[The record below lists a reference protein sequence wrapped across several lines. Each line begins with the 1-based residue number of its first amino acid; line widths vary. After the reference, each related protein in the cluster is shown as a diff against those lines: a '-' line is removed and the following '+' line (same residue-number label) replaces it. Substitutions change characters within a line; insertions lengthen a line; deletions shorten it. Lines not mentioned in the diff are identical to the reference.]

1 MSEYEALSVATIS
14 GFTPPSRFSS
24 ASRMCRESRGVPGTT
39 ICPMPA
45 TWSLTALSQVM
56 PRLNPKYFGDG
67 AALTVRTG
75 TTNRSPSTEA
85 SSPSPQ
91 NLTIG
96 TSAWPAISRAFAA
109 AIVSARR

>member
-14 GFTPPSRFSS
+14 GFTPPSRFSR

-67 AALTVRTG
+67 AALMVRTG
-75 TTNRSPSTEA
+75 TTKRSPSTEA
-85 SSPSPQ
+85 SRPSPQ
-91 NLTIG
+91 YTHDRHLRPG
-96 TSAWPAISRAFAA
+96 
-109 AIVSARR
+109 RR

>member
-1 MSEYEALSVATIS
+1 MSVATIS

-39 ICPMPA
+39 ICPKPA
-45 TWSLTALSQVM
+45 NCSLTAFSQVM

-67 AALTVRTG
+67 TALTVRTG
-75 TTNRSPSTEA
+75 TWKRSPSTEA

-91 NLTIG
+91 
-96 TSAWPAISRAFAA
+96 
-109 AIVSARR
+109 